1 MRSATPFFWVMEK
14 VAAAFVHSALMS
26 AVEMLSRINKRR
38 NEMSEETGTM
48 TKGSSSAI
56 ALNVRLKPVEH
67 TDQPVLANYTYAGTA
82 QGVAY
87 VDFGFIE
94 PALLGAILQRA
105 QKGESLPKSLEG
117 SLATRVALPLDAL
130 IRLQQQLTQILI
142 GLNWK
147 PSVKS

>member
-1 MRSATPFFWVMEK
+1 MWSATPFFWVMEK
-14 VAAAFVHSALMS
+14 WPLHLYIRRLCPLWR
-26 AVEMLSRINKRR
+26 MLPRINKWR
-38 NEMSEETGTM
+38 NEMSEELGTM
-48 TKGSSSAI
+48 TKGSSAI

-67 TDQPVLANYTYAGTA
+67 TDQPVLANYTYAGTT

-105 QKGESLPKSLEG
+105 HKGESLPKSVEG

-142 GLNWK
+142 GLKRK
-147 PSVKS
+147 PFVKS

>member
-1 MRSATPFFWVMEK
+1 
-14 VAAAFVHSALMS
+14 
-26 AVEMLSRINKRR
+26 
-38 NEMSEETGTM
+38 MSEEARTT
-48 TKGSSSAI
+48 TKGASAI
-56 ALNVRLKPVEH
+56 ELSVRLKPVDH

-94 PALLGAILQRA
+94 PALLGAIVHRV
-105 QKGESLPKSLEG
+105 KNGESLPKTMEG

-142 GLNWK
+142 GLNRK
-147 PSVKS
+147 PSSKI